1 MAHRIVLVCV
11 GLVFGGTLTAQ
22 QRPISG
28 KVTGSL
34 DGKPVAGASV
44 AVVGTARLAA
54 TNASGEYTVLAPAGP
69 VTLSVRA
76 VGYKRKVVN
85 VAGEQA
91 TADVVLEADIFNL
104 DAIVVTGQATGV
116 EQRNLANAV
125 TTVRAEDLN
134 RAPTPTLESALQGRI
149 PGALIQENSGAPGG
163 GVQINLRGVSTINA
177 SVDPLIVVDGI
188 IISNDAIGN
197 NLNAIT
203 AAAAGG
209 NASNQDNPVN
219 RIADL
224 NPADIDKIEVLKGA
238 SAASIYGA
246 QAANGVIII
255 STRRGQA
262 GAPQFR
268 MTQRLGESH
277 VIHVLKSRVCRDS
290 VEADS
295 VYGTKAQTYCR
306 PTCPDFDNISPLW
319 DRHPLSSE
327 TDLSVSGGSD
337 QTRYFVSG
345 LVKRDGGIAP
355 GTGYDKQAARVNF
368 DQQLG
373 SRWTLNFQTQAI
385 HSLSHRGISNNDNSG
400 TSPYLVFPLTPS
412 FVDLRPT
419 GSRISDYPVNPFERS
434 NPLQTYAF
442 LRNDEDVWRILATA
456 TLGWQPV
463 ATDQQT
469 LRFTLTG
476 GLDNFTQRNDIFSP
490 PELQFEPNDGQ
501 PGTVVL
507 GKTQNTNVNLLG
519 NAVYT
524 LTPASRAYRATTSLG
539 VQYFDKSLNFTNL
552 VGRNLPPG
560 QINIDQATS
569 IAVNQDL
576 QPIRDLAIF
585 GQEEVLGLDE
595 RLLLTVG
602 ARAERTSRNG
612 NVKRL
617 FLYPKAAA
625 SYRFTAFG
633 GGAGDELKV
642 RAAWGQTGNQPNFG
656 NKFTPSATG
665 TIGGLFGSSAGF
677 TAGAA
682 NIRPE
687 RQTELEG
694 GADATLANGRLNVNL
709 TGYTRTVSDLILV
722 QTPAPSSGR
731 AASVFNGG
739 RLRGRGI
746 EMAAGYVV
754 TQTPTVSWLVH
765 ATFTKTTSKVLAL
778 PVPAFQVGGFGT
790 SLGSFQVEV
799 GKSATQIVGTDSLG
813 NVVRVGDATPDFQ
826 LSLANDLTYRRFG
839 LSFLWDWKHGGDVIN
854 LTELLFD
861 LFRNSEDWA
870 TGGRQRRALFF
881 KGETQPYVQDASYLK
896 LREATLSYHLP
907 PSAVHQMFGDR
918 VRNATVSLSGR
929 NLIRITKFRGIDP
942 EVSNFG
948 NQAIA
953 RNIDVAPFPPS
964 RSLFFSIDLDF

>member
-1 MAHRIVLVCV
+1 
-11 GLVFGGTLTAQ
+11 
-22 QRPISG
+22 
-28 KVTGSL
+28 
-34 DGKPVAGASV
+34 
-44 AVVGTARLAA
+44 
-54 TNASGEYTVLAPAGP
+54 
-69 VTLSVRA
+69 
-76 VGYKRKVVN
+76 
-85 VAGEQA
+85 
-91 TADVVLEADIFNL
+91 
-104 DAIVVTGQATGV
+104 
-116 EQRNLANAV
+116 
-125 TTVRAEDLN
+125 
-134 RAPTPTLESALQGRI
+134 
-149 PGALIQENSGAPGG
+149 
-163 GVQINLRGVSTINA
+163 
-177 SVDPLIVVDGI
+177 
-188 IISNDAIGN
+188 
-197 NLNAIT
+197 
-203 AAAAGG
+203 
-209 NASNQDNPVN
+209 
-219 RIADL
+219 
-224 NPADIDKIEVLKGA
+224 
-238 SAASIYGA
+238 
-246 QAANGVIII
+246 
-255 STRRGQA
+255 
-262 GAPQFR
+262 
-268 MTQRLGESH
+268 
-277 VIHVLKSRVCRDS
+277 
-290 VEADS
+290 
-295 VYGTKAQTYCR
+295 
-306 PTCPDFDNISPLW
+306 
-319 DRHPLSSE
+319 
-327 TDLSVSGGSD
+327 
-337 QTRYFVSG
+337 
-345 LVKRDGGIAP
+345 
-355 GTGYDKQAARVNF
+355 
-368 DQQLG
+368 
-373 SRWTLNFQTQAI
+373 
-385 HSLSHRGISNNDNSG
+385 
-400 TSPYLVFPLTPS
+400 
-412 FVDLRPT
+412 
-419 GSRISDYPVNPFERS
+419 
-434 NPLQTYAF
+434 
-442 LRNDEDVWRILATA
+442 VWRILATA

-463 ATDQQT
+463 ATDRQT
-469 LRFTLTG
+469 LRFTFTG

-507 GKTQNTNVNLLG
+507 GKTQNTNVNALG

-602 ARAERTSRNG
+602 ARGERTSRNG
-612 NVKRL
+612 NVKRF

-625 SYRFTAFG
+625 SYRFPALG
-633 GGAGDELKV
+633 GSAGDELKL

-746 EMAAGYVV
+746 EVAAGYVV

-790 SLGSFQVEV
+790 SLGAFQVEV
-799 GKSATQIVGTDSLG
+799 GKSATQIVGNDSLG
-813 NVVRVGDATPDFQ
+813 NVVQVGDGTPDFQ

-907 PSAVHQMFGDR
+907 ASAVHQMFGDR

-964 RSLFFSIDLDF
+964 RSIFFSIDLDF